1 MHQQEEME
9 PEGIDLMEYVNVAWR
24 HRWQIIIPTVVLA
37 VLAGIVSFLLPKIWE
52 VDAIIIPSKFLTQN
66 QVGEFKQVLVVEP
79 KQIAGQISQGA
90 YDSLIGA
97 ELNIPTREFPKI
109 KAENLRDT
117 NLVSISVREKDPA
130 KGRQIILSLFNHL
143 KSDFDKKI
151 DVEFSG
157 INNQIERAKNMILD
171 FELGIESKKIEKEKI
186 KRDMTADKNKLAIA
200 DRRITDVQEEMKSVK
215 TRIAE
220 LDDLQRK
227 TISEKKDGT
236 ETLALLL
243 YSNEVQ
249 QNIRYMNTLEDKVSA
264 QRVTI
269 EDLTF
274 SIKSNE
280 QQLLQIDNQIE
291 QIQLDL
297 NNAKNEI
304 KFLEDKKNRID
315 YSQLAKDPTPSIG
328 PVSPKKKMIVLIAGF
343 LGFCLSSGI
352 VFFRENMEKRKK
364 KD

>member
-1 MHQQEEME
+1 M
-9 PEGIDLMEYVNVAWR
+9 GR
-24 HRWQIIIPTVVLA
+24 
-37 VLAGIVSFLLPKIWE
+37 
-52 VDAIIIPSKFLTQN
+52 
-66 QVGEFKQVLVVEP
+66 QVL
-79 KQIAGQISQGA
+79 
-90 YDSLIGA
+90 
-97 ELNIPTREFPKI
+97 F
-109 KAENLRDT
+109 
-117 NLVSISVREKDPA
+117 
-130 KGRQIILSLFNHL
+130 SLFNHL
-143 KSDFDKKI
+143 KSEFDKKI
-151 DVEFSG
+151 DVEFSN
-157 INNQIERAKNMILD
+157 INNQIEQTKNKILD
-171 FELGIESKKIEKEKI
+171 FDLRIESKKIEKEKI

-249 QNIRYMNTLEDKVSA
+249 QNIRYMNTLEDKVSTE
-264 QRVTI
+264 RVII

-291 QIQLDL
+291 QIELDL

-304 KFLEDKKNRID
+304 NLLEDKKNRID
-315 YSQLAKDPTPSIG
+315 YSQLAKNPTPSIG

-352 VFFRENMEKRKK
+352 AFFRENMEKRKK